1 MVARLGTSWHR
12 ERDVRVLSVEKPRTK
27 PENPF
32 NQTEQ
37 AAVFSEYRQKEEIKR
52 SQFVADE
59 KISEAPTVEEEIMR
73 KKQKSQY
80 TKSLSLE
87 ISSDMHKTLKILALE
102 QDDTLNSIVVEAL
115 RQFIRNDEQMTLKAE
130 ALRKRLS

>member
-12 ERDVRVLSVEKPRTK
+12 KRDVRVLSVENPRTK

-37 AAVFSEYRQKEEIKR
+37 AEVFSEYRQREETKR
-52 SQFVADE
+52 SQFVVDE
-59 KISEAPTVEEEIMR
+59 KVSETTIPEEEVLKKR
-73 KKQKSQY
+73 KKSQY

-102 QDDTLNSIVVEAL
+102 QDDTLNSIVIEAL
-115 RQFIRNDEQMTLKAE
+115 KQFLRNDEQMNLKAE

>member
-37 AAVFSEYRQKEEIKR
+37 AEVFSEYRQKEEIKR

>member
-12 ERDVRVLSVEKPRTK
+12 ERDVRVFSVEKPRTK
-27 PENPF
+27 TESLF
-32 NQTEQ
+32 NQTKQEEI
-37 AAVFSEYRQKEEIKR
+37 SSGYRQKKEIKMN
-52 SQFVADE
+52 SFVINE
-59 KISEAPTVEEEIMR
+59 KSSEAPILEEEII
-73 KKQKSQY
+73 KKRQKSQY

-115 RQFIRNDEQMTLKAE
+115 KQFIRNDEQMNLKAE

>member
-1 MVARLGTSWHR
+1 M
-12 ERDVRVLSVEKPRTK
+12 EKPRTK
-27 PENPF
+27 TESLF
-32 NQTEQ
+32 NQTKQEEMS
-37 AAVFSEYRQKEEIKR
+37 SEYRQKKEIKMN
-52 SQFVADE
+52 SFVINE
-59 KISEAPTVEEEIMR
+59 KSSEAPILEEEII
-73 KKQKSQY
+73 KKRQKSLY

-115 RQFIRNDEQMTLKAE
+115 KQFIRNDEQMNLKAE

>member
-12 ERDVRVLSVEKPRTK
+12 ERDVRVFSVEKPRTK

-32 NQTEQ
+32 NQTKQ
-37 AAVFSEYRQKEEIKR
+37 AEVCPEYMQKEAIKMN
-52 SQFVADE
+52 QLVVDE
-59 KISEAPTVEEEIMR
+59 NASEAPIVEEEVMR
-73 KKQKSQY
+73 KRQKSTY

-102 QDDTLNSIVVEAL
+102 QDDTLNSIVTEAL
-115 RQFIRNDEQMTLKAE
+115 KQFIRNDEQITLKAE

>member
-12 ERDVRVLSVEKPRTK
+12 ERDVRVLRVENPRTK

-32 NQTEQ
+32 NQTEP
-37 AAVFSEYRQKEEIKR
+37 AEVFSEYRQKEEIKR
-52 SQFVADE
+52 SKFVADE
-59 KISEAPTVEEEIMR
+59 KASEAPIPEEERMKKR
-73 KKQKSQY
+73 KKNQY

-87 ISSDMHKTLKILALE
+87 ISSDMHKILKTLALE

-115 RQFIRNDEQMTLKAE
+115 KQFIRNDEQMNLKAE

>member
-1 MVARLGTSWHR
+1 MVARLGTSWHC

-37 AAVFSEYRQKEEIKR
+37 AEVFSEYRQKEEIKR